1 MTYEERLAEIEAL
14 ASKLEADGL
23 SFEALLNTYERS
35 VVLLRECQQ
44 QLHDAE
50 QRLQVL
56 GPLVEEGEED
66 TIEEDDE
73 ILLPYVENY
82 DEDGGNE

>member
-1 MTYEERLAEIEAL
+1 M
-14 ASKLEADGL
+14 
-23 SFEALLNTYERS
+23 
-35 VVLLRECQQ
+35 LLRECQR

-50 QRLQVL
+50 QRLQIL
-56 GPLVEEGEED
+56 GPLVEEGKED

-82 DEDGGNE
+82 DEDAGNEA

>member
-14 ASKLEADGL
+14 ASKLEAGGL
-23 SFEALLNTYERS
+23 GFEALLNTYERS
-35 VVLLRECQQ
+35 VVLLRECQEE
-44 QLHDAE
+44 LDDAE
-50 QRLQVL
+50 QRLQIL

-82 DEDGGNE
+82 DEDAGNE

>member
-14 ASKLEADGL
+14 VSKLEAGGL
-23 SFEALLNTYERS
+23 GFEALLNTYERS

-50 QRLQVL
+50 QRLQIL
-56 GPLVEEGEED
+56 GPLVEEGKED

-73 ILLPYVENY
+73 IGLDVIKNLKS
-82 DEDGGNE
+82 